1 MATPKDVARILQRL
15 KFKPMHGWKT
25 GDFDNWSRSGKEY
38 PKPGEV
44 WVQVYDNGK
53 WFVTRGKVRN
63 EGRGVSSL
71 VKSLKT
77 FLAQG
82 SKTNEVLPPGRG
94 LKDGADNGKF
104 QPQGVAQKNEDDLEE
119 MTGSGGVGG
128 FGTPFAFATKEP
140 MSSKGKK
147 KVNEAFEALIV
158 EFRGVTPPQY
168 RRFLKKHGLK
178 MVRANAEAS
187 TSTSHIVGDLW
198 TQEPTNV
205 NVIVSHLGKWKAGHG
220 GDVQYGSGLA
230 NLKSRLSKYMSI
242 RDGVN
247 EEFNA
252 LMEGGDPY
260 YGWRNDE
267 TQTPKQKIGRAIS
280 EINKQLREVE
290 KVVKRTQR
298 LKKESGT
305 ANGTLWKRTNNS
317 LMKIESRMH
326 RISQTIRNMRG

>member
-1 MATPKDVARILQRL
+1 MKIKTENILIIGCGGIGSYLIREVENLSRQ
-15 KFKPMHGWKT
+15 GQINSDIT
-25 GDFDNWSRSGKEY
+25 ISDFDIVELKNIKYQNFKNSDIGKEKAVVLGDRY
-38 PKPGEV
+38 LF
-44 WVQVYDNGK
+44 NS
-53 WFVTRGKVRN
+53 VR
-63 EGRGVSSL
+63 
-71 VKSLKT
+71 KI
-77 FLAQG
+77 
-82 SKTNEVLPPGRG
+82 
-94 LKDGADNGKF
+94 
-104 QPQGVAQKNEDDLEE
+104 KNEDDLEE